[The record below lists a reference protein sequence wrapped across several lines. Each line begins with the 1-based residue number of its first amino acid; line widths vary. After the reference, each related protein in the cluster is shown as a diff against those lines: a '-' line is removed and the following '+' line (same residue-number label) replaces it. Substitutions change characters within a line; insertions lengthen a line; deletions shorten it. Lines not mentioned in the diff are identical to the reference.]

1 MADEQNTATVDT
13 SATVKESTQQTA
25 SAPSYSVQEFKQNS
39 MELFGVHPEVID
51 GALHGGDVTQEYTV
65 DEMKAKVKA
74 FLEKPLKDGE
84 K

>member
-13 SATVKESTQQTA
+13 SNTSKESTQQT
-25 SAPSYSVQEFKQNS
+25 APSYSVQEFKQNS

-65 DEMKAKVKA
+65 DEMKAKIKE